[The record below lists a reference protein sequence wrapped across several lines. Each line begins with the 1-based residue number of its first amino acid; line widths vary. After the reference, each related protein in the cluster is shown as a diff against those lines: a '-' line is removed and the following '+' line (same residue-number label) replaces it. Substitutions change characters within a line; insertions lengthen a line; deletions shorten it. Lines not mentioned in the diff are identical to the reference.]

1 MLRRWRDYFTVW
13 FRRRRDP
20 PRDQAAAK
28 LSPLEQAKMRATA
41 NQTRESA
48 GPSP

>member
-1 MLRRWRDYFTVW
+1 VW
-13 FRRRRDP
+13 FRRRRD

-48 GPSP
+48 DPSP